1 MCCHNIIVTL
11 LYRIAKAGS
20 ILPKYFSSRWSFTK
34 FNVPEGVP
42 CICAFGSDKKSV
54 IGKSFNT
61 FMYMSHQN
69 LMYIN

>member
-1 MCCHNIIVTL
+1 MMFLFCC
-11 LYRIAKAGS
+11 RIAKAGS

-54 IGKSFNT
+54 IGKYVVHVLN
-61 FMYMSHQN
+61 Q
-69 LMYIN
+69 